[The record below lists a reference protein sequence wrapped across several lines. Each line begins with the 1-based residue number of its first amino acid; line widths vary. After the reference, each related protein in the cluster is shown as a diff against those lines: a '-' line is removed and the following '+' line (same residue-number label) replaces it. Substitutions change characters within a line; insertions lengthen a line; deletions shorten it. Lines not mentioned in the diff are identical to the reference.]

1 MGENQLLV
9 DTDILIAYLNHK
21 AYRAYLEN
29 PKNRIYYSAITKKE
43 LLSKQGLRA
52 SERQAILT
60 LLHRFRLIRLDQ
72 CISSEY
78 SRLRLTH
85 PSCSGRCSY
94 CSVRSCETP
103 ASSNPKLTSLSRA
116 ENPCPFA
123 HQRQLTRLKLIP
135 CAPPLNTAGS
145 LGPLFLIP
153 MSWISLI

>member
-1 MGENQLLV
+1 VGENQLLV

-21 AYRAYLEN
+21 AYRTYLEN

-72 CISSEY
+72 RISSEY

-85 PSCSGRCSY
+85 PSLQRGDALIAASAL
-94 CSVRSCETP
+94 VRRLP
-103 ASSNPKLTSLSRA
+103 LLTQNLRHFRVVKALVLLPINVS
-116 ENPCPFA
+116 
-123 HQRQLTRLKLIP
+123 QL
-135 CAPPLNTAGS
+135 G
-145 LGPLFLIP
+145 
-153 MSWISLI
+153 

>member
-52 SERQAILT
+52 SERRAILT

-72 CISSEY
+72 RTSSEY

-85 PSCSGRCSY
+85 PSLQRGDALIAASAL
-94 CSVRSCETP
+94 VRHLP
-103 ASSNPKLTSLSRA
+103 LLTQNLRHFRVVKGLVLLPINVS
-116 ENPCPFA
+116 
-123 HQRQLTRLKLIP
+123 QL
-135 CAPPLNTAGS
+135 G
-145 LGPLFLIP
+145 
-153 MSWISLI
+153 

>member
-9 DTDILIAYLNHK
+9 DTDILIAYLNRK

-52 SERQAILT
+52 SERRAILT

-72 CISSEY
+72 RTSSEY

-85 PSCSGRCSY
+85 PSLQRGDALIAASAL
-94 CSVRSCETP
+94 VRHLP
-103 ASSNPKLTSLSRA
+103 LLTQNLRHFRVVKGLVLLPINVS
-116 ENPCPFA
+116 
-123 HQRQLTRLKLIP
+123 QL
-135 CAPPLNTAGS
+135 G
-145 LGPLFLIP
+145 
-153 MSWISLI
+153 